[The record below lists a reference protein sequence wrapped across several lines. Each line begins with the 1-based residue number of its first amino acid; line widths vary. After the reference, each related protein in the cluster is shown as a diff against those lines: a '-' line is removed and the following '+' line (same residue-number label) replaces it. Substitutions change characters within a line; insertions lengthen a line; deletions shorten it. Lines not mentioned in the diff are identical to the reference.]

1 MKIAKSF
8 HFLLFDFSL
17 RLGILTEPVG
27 ILQGMHFFR
36 IFVFQTQHDKKCC
49 TNHEWMFFN
58 YDVLLKIDEYW
69 KMFVRD
75 MTQFEQASTLIFSCS
90 NGTNIWILRN
100 I

>member
-36 IFVFQTQHDKKCC
+36 IFVFQTQHDKKVLYQP
-49 TNHEWMFFN
+49 WV
-58 YDVLLKIDEYW
+58 DV
-69 KMFVRD
+69 F
-75 MTQFEQASTLIFSCS
+75 
-90 NGTNIWILRN
+90 
-100 I
+100 